1 MAMSYIIWALKR
13 QQSLNLHVICVIC
26 LCKQCSYS
34 VNFDIQ
40 LELSSPFF
48 QTCYW
53 ILEHLALHSLVCKL
67 KSVKWDWFIVSWK
80 THKNVSFY
88 VKAFS
93 CKARQCHPGLQYLL
107 IDDVYVSGF
116 KNFLTGI
123 QLKLWCCDTA
133 LLLLNWTLY
142 LMSLE
147 QNSSRK
153 LSLSPFH
160 SFSLTVV
167 SYTVPCPCCRNGAC
181 STSEA
186 ANRLWAIEKS
196 KCSHTLLYFL
206 NLFSNFCFRFPNLSL
221 ETLPLDDVRP
231 LTNWPLSVM
240 TTEAAGPVWARELP
254 VALFPFLDLPQVLC
268 FLPLPHGIPTGWEM
282 LVSLSSFCWRDGRK
296 DPFPSD
302 M

>member
-1 MAMSYIIWALKR
+1 MGLVHSFLKN
-13 QQSLNLHVICVIC
+13 SLKCFS
-26 LCKQCSYS
+26 LCKSPLLQ
-34 VNFDIQ
+34 
-40 LELSSPFF
+40 SSP
-48 QTCYW
+48 
-53 ILEHLALHSLVCKL
+53 VC
-67 KSVKWDWFIVSWK
+67 
-80 THKNVSFY
+80 
-88 VKAFS
+88 
-93 CKARQCHPGLQYLL
+93 RPGPQFLL

-153 LSLSPFH
+153 LSLSPFC
-160 SFSLTVV
+160 SFSLTAV
-167 SYTVPCPCCRNGAC
+167 SYTVLCCRSGAC
-181 STSEA
+181 GTSEA
-186 ANRLWAIEKS
+186 GNRLWAVEKS
-196 KCSHTLLYFL
+196 KCSHTLVYFK

-268 FLPLPHGIPTGWEM
+268 FLPLPHGIPGWEM
-282 LVSLSSFCWRDGRK
+282 LVSFSSFSWRQWQEGSLSKWHVTLWQQLNVEKSYRTDEWQRSLNYTGCL
-296 DPFPSD
+296 FWN
-302 M
+302 